1 MRESR
6 AQWQPKPTTAKRK
19 HSQVKPSDQTR
30 PDQTRPGQVR
40 SGQIRSAID
49 TCHVVSCQCALAQQ
63 SASAYRIV
71 PVSYCG
77 VGISECD
84 ACDTVVTCSGVVWCG
99 VVWCGVVWCG
109 VVWCGVV
116 LTYPPSWTTS
126 ARNDHIQVIYPGV
139 GLSHPPILSHS
150 EPHRVL
156 LHGSPCP

>member
-30 PDQTRPGQVR
+30 PDQTRSDQVR

-99 VVWCGVVWCG
+99 VV
-109 VVWCGVV
+109 

-126 ARNDHIQVIYPGV
+126 ARNDHIQVTYPGV

>member
-1 MRESR
+1 MRCER
-6 AQWQPKPTTAKRK
+6 AARSGNQSQPQPSASTAKSNHQIR
-19 HSQVKPSDQTR
+19 PDQTR
-30 PDQTRPGQVR
+30 PDQTRSGQVR

-109 VVWCGVV
+109 VV